1 MADMNRTTAGRRYW
15 GGLYPD
21 YNSAERGIRRFN
33 EAGYEGKRIG
43 VIARDRDAAGRLAE
57 DTGAGVA
64 GGAATGAVAGG
75 ILGGLAGLLV
85 GTGALAIPGI
95 GPVVAAGVW
104 ASTLGTAGATAAA
117 GAGIGAVAGGLIG
130 ALTGMGFSD
139 DEAAYYDRG
148 VREGRYFVSVE
159 DEDEARAR
167 RVFDETGAEYWRP
180 SGTTT
185 TTTNVNRA

>member
-1 MADMNRTTAGRRYW
+1 MDNRTAANRRHW
-15 GGLYPD
+15 GALYAD
-21 YNSAERGIRRFN
+21 RDAAERGIRRFH
-33 EAGYEGKRIG
+33 ESGYEPNRIG
-43 VIARDRDAAGRLAE
+43 VIARNRDEAGRLAE
-57 DTGAGVA
+57 DTGADVA

-85 GTGALAIPGI
+85 GAGALAIPGI
-95 GPVVAAGVW
+95 GPVVAGGIW
-104 ASTLGTAGATAAA
+104 ATTLGTAGATAAA

-130 ALTGMGFSD
+130 ALTGMGFSEE
-139 DEAAYYDRG
+139 EAGYYDRG

-159 DEDEARAR
+159 DEDEVRAR

-185 TTTNVNRA
+185 RTTNVNMNR